1 MAMSHGHTAAQLA
14 LAWVLRQG
22 DDIIPIP
29 GTRREY
35 YLMENIAAT
44 RINLSPADLR
54 ELSDVIPHQ
63 EIQGSQHDDWM
74 H

>member
-1 MAMSHGHTAAQLA
+1 
-14 LAWVLRQG
+14 
-22 DDIIPIP
+22 
-29 GTRREY
+29 
-35 YLMENIAAT
+35 
-44 RINLSPADLR
+44 LSPADLR